1 METLA
6 DFLKGRAK
14 RSFRK
19 LLEQV
24 EGVTP
29 EEALR
34 DLRPN
39 WPDQRWGIGQNGS
52 IAGLVYHVAA
62 WKQMT
67 LPLFRSGSRALMREE
82 FDPNTVPATD
92 DWPGLVAWLKRAG
105 LNWNRAVNRLP
116 EAAFDETRAWD
127 GMTLTLGKIIVEMIE
142 HDVQHTAQIA
152 YLRQR
157 HLAEGDSA

>member
-1 METLA
+1 VETLA
-6 DFLKGRAK
+6 DFLKGRAR
-14 RSFRK
+14 RSFHK

-29 EEALR
+29 AAARR
-34 DLRPN
+34 DFRPN

-52 IAGLVYHVAA
+52 IAGIVYHVAA

-67 LPLFRSGSRALMREE
+67 LPLFRTGGRALTREE
-82 FDPNTVPATD
+82 FDPNTAPAPD

-105 LNWNRAVNRLP
+105 LNWSRAVNRLP
-116 EAAFDETRAWD
+116 EAAFDETQEWE
-127 GMTLTLGKIIVEMIE
+127 GMTLTLGRIIVEMVE
-142 HDVQHTAQIA
+142 HDIQHAAQIE

-157 HLAEGDSA
+157 HLAEGECA